1 MTTSTERFNLGEPQ
15 VAGPLAVFPVF
26 GPTPLFHYR
35 SLADAMALGAL
46 VREIDG
52 VASVNDLVV
61 DNKTDAGLLVFEG
74 EEVLGAKQ
82 NRTFDAPV
90 LVAASEGARVPVS

>member
-1 MTTSTERFNLGEPQ
+1 MTTSTELFNLGEPQ

-26 GPTPLFHYR
+26 GPTPRLHYR

-61 DNKTDAGLLVFEG
+61 DL
-74 EEVLGAKQ
+74 
-82 NRTFDAPV
+82 RC
-90 LVAASEGARVPVS
+90 SGARRRQRGSAGARQLRGAGPLVGGR